1 MSIRKIP
8 TTILIVLAIVGATS
22 ALRCHLISY
31 GNLND
36 PNAITTST
44 SLQDCPIGANS
55 CVKTIDYSRN
65 VFSKQCQIGNCTT
78 VTGATQAPANCF
90 NSTSGT
96 AVMATCCCYG
106 DGCNAS
112 PSMLPLASSLF
123 AVGITMF
130 LFS

>member
-1 MSIRKIP
+1 MSIIHNMLFV
-8 TTILIVLAIVGATS
+8 IAFVGVAH
-22 ALRCHLISY
+22 ALKCHLISY
-31 GNLND
+31 GNLSD
-36 PNAITTST
+36 ANAITTST

-78 VTGATQAPANCF
+78 ATGVTQAPANCF
-90 NSTSGT
+90 NSTSNG

-112 PSMLPLASSLF
+112 PSLLPLVSSIL
-123 AVGITMF
+123 AVLTSAF
-130 LFS
+130 LLS